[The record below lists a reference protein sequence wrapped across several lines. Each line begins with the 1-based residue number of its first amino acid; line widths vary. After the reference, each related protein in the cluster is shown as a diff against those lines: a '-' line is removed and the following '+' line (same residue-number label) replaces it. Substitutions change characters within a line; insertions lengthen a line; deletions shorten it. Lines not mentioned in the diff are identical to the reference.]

1 MNLREKMQRRL
12 KLSRPSL
19 RARARPPKQRS
30 PLGAQFTAANL
41 PTALALPCCQDCGH
55 VQYPPTELCGHC
67 LGDALIY
74 RPISTE
80 GTVLATTRLRHSLW
94 EYFKRRLAHTSWTI
108 GSIQLDAGPVVLAHI
123 ADEQLQAGDRVNVF
137 SHTDASQQAVLLA
150 AAISTDTSSAAIR
163 RDIVSAMAL
172 DVPAY
177 KDGGL

>member
-41 PTALALPCCQDCGH
+41 PTALALQCCDDCAH
-55 VQYPPTELCGHC
+55 VQYPPTELCGRC
-67 LGDALIY
+67 LGDSLIY
-74 RPISTE
+74 RPVSTE
-80 GTVLATTRLRHSLW
+80 GTLLVTTALKHSLW
-94 EYFKRRLAHTSWTI
+94 EYFKRRLTQGPWPI
-108 GSIQLDAGPVVLAHI
+108 GSIKLDVGPVVLAHLGEKNL
-123 ADEQLQAGDRVNVF
+123 AAGDRVSVF
-137 SHTDASQQAVLLA
+137 SHTDASQQAVLIA
-150 AAISTDTSSAAIR
+150 VAGTTDITEAKLR

-172 DVPAY
+172 DVPAH

>member
-41 PTALALPCCQDCGH
+41 PTALALPCCNDCGH
-55 VQYPPTELCGHC
+55 VQYPPTELCGQC
-67 LGDALIY
+67 LGDALVY
-74 RPISTE
+74 RSVPTD

-94 EYFKRRLAHTSWTI
+94 EYFKRRLTQTPWI
-108 GSIQLDAGPVVLAHI
+108 MGSIKLDAGPVVLAHI
-123 ADEQLQAGDRVNVF
+123 ADDQLQTGDRVNVF
-137 SHTDASQQAVLLA
+137 SHTDASQQAVLIA
-150 AAISTDTSSAAIR
+150 TAHSTDTSTAALR

-172 DVPAY
+172 DVPAP